1 MALLLQPALRI
12 RIQSKHTIFIQRKHS
27 IFLNNEGGGG
37 SAINSKHLKLLILL
51 AFCLSSA
58 TIGGPLLLHGSNIH
72 IGHHNVHI
80 HYDDE
85 VEQCLDEENHSDK
98 NIALYFDYLA
108 ISPSHYSKAYLT
120 DNLCL
125 HAYCPPLYSSN
136 FSSISSRSIHY
147 SSINRFCPTYLYQL
161 KSSYLI

>member
-1 MALLLQPALRI
+1 MR
-12 RIQSKHTIFIQRKHS
+12 R
-27 IFLNNEGGGG
+27 GG

-58 TIGGPLLLHGSNIH
+58 TIGGPLVYGSNIH

-80 HYDDE
+80 HHDDE
-85 VEQCLDEENHSDK
+85 VDQCLDEENHSDK

-108 ISPSHYSKAYLT
+108 ISPSHFSKAYLT